1 MEEEPV
7 TAREATEAKQA
18 THRPA
23 SVMDDEL
30 PTLLP
35 ESHRGAHD
43 HVETLRV
50 DERALLEVEDHRP
63 SAGRYAPEREI
74 KLPGVGLID
83 LAGNRDARTIG
94 ELKLRE
100 LVRGGAHLVSILGPA
115 IEDTPRDRSA
125 VSSQPSIAGPCVEDS
140 LSWIPCKFLLP
151 VCGSDWVPGSGLLD
165 LLVLPRPAVEQ

>member
-115 IEDTPRDRSA
+115 IRTPPETALRCPRSP
-125 VSSQPSIAGPCVEDS
+125 VSPGPVS
-140 LSWIPCKFLLP
+140 
-151 VCGSDWVPGSGLLD
+151 
-165 LLVLPRPAVEQ
+165 RTA